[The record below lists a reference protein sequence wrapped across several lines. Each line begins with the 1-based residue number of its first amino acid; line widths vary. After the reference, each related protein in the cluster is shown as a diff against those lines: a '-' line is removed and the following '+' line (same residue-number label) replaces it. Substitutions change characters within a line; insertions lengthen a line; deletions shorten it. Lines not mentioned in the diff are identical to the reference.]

1 MTTIA
6 QSHETPRD
14 PTAAHVPLA
23 SLPDDQLLLQLSSL
37 TRRSRE
43 NEVELLLHLGE
54 VDARRLYAREACPSM
69 FVYCTRIL
77 RFSEAE
83 AYLRITAARAARE
96 QPCVLAMLA
105 DGRLHLS
112 AIARLA
118 PHLTNANA
126 RAVLGRAVH
135 RSKREI
141 LELVAELAPRPDVPA
156 AIRALPRREV
166 DRSAS
171 TPGSAPGALLTDAVR
186 EPNGSRM
193 VPVTRRLRP
202 DRVAARDELCPDR
215 VTAPATPIAGRFEIP
230 KATAGSAFAT
240 SAREEA
246 PIEPL
251 APGRY
256 RVRFT
261 ADRALCDK
269 LERLRQLL
277 GGREQDLA
285 DVIDA
290 AVTEKLQRLESRR
303 LAQTTRP
310 RQTLPET
317 DSTPT
322 TRHLPAA
329 VRRAVYERDGG
340 RCRFVDR
347 SGHRC
352 PERQRLEFHHRHPF
366 AMGGNH
372 AVDNVQLLC
381 RTHNRY
387 IGEIDFGAGV
397 GSRLGPRTAA
407 VPRAH
412 ERRARDAVTPGNR
425 LIDGILGLG

>member
-1 MTTIA
+1 MTTIDTRREA
-6 QSHETPRD
+6 PCH
-14 PTAAHVPLA
+14 PTAGYLRLA
-23 SLPDDQLLLQLSSL
+23 SLPDDELLLQLSSL

-83 AYLRITAARAARE
+83 AYLRIAAARAARE
-96 QPCVLAMLA
+96 HPCVLAMMA

-118 PHLTNANA
+118 PHLTDANA

-141 LELVAELAPRPDVPA
+141 LELVAELAPRPDAPA
-156 AIRALPRREV
+156 AIRALPRREA
-166 DRSAS
+166 DGPAS
-171 TPGSAPGALLTDAVR
+171 TPGSAPAALLTDAVR
-186 EPNGSRM
+186 ELNGSRIVR
-193 VPVTRRLRP
+193 VPGQLRP
-202 DRVAARDELCPDR
+202 DRVAATDGLCPDR
-215 VTAPATPIAGRFEIP
+215 VPAQRTPIAGRCETP
-230 KATAGSAFAT
+230 KASAGSAFAT
-240 SAREEA
+240 SAREGA

-261 ADRALCDK
+261 ADGALRDK

-277 GGREQDLA
+277 GAREQDLA

-310 RQTLPET
+310 RQTLPEAGT
-317 DSTPT
+317 TPK

-347 SGHRC
+347 SGRRC
-352 PERQRLEFHHRHPF
+352 PERHRLEFHHRHPF

-372 AVDNVQLLC
+372 AVDNVQLVC

-387 IGEIDFGAGV
+387 IGEIDFGAGF
-397 GSRLGPRTAA
+397 GSRLGRQPAEA
-407 VPRAH
+407 PGAH
-412 ERRARDAVTPGNR
+412 DHRARDAST
-425 LIDGILGLG
+425 LAAE